1 MYIKSILLLS
11 FLTITAVNAQ
21 VPDSSSALFQLRETE
36 QNFARASIMHGRNS
50 AFIEYFA
57 EESII
62 FSDHW
67 LTNGRQFWKELK
79 ERPVEL
85 KWEPEFMD
93 ISNSR
98 DFGISTGPWEVQEY
112 RPYTPALATGYFL
125 TVWKKQSDNKWK
137 VILDAGS
144 ETPKMKEYSNNF
156 SFPKGADKSVSD
168 HKNTVSEAPLKEMKE
183 TETQL
188 LEAWKT
194 KPGQLTY
201 SSFLAQNARLLRNGY
216 LSATTK
222 DSITRMISRLPP
234 EMRWTASGAG
244 VASSGDLGYTYGL
257 IEINGSQK
265 STAGHYVRIWK
276 KQVDGLWKIL
286 IEMMSINQ

>member
-1 MYIKSILLLS
+1 MKTILILS
-11 FLTITAVNAQ
+11 FLTFAAANAQ
-21 VPDSSSALFQLRETE
+21 EPDSSSALFQMRETE

-57 EESII
+57 EESVI

-67 LTNGRQFWKELK
+67 LMNGLQFWKELK
-79 ERPVEL
+79 ERPVVL

-93 ISNSR
+93 ISKSL

-112 RPYTPALATGYFL
+112 RPYAPALATGYFL

-144 ETPKMKEYSNNF
+144 ETPKRKDYIHNF
-156 SFPKGADKSVSD
+156 SFPEGADKYTSN
-168 HKNTVSEAPLKEMKE
+168 HKYLADDSPLKELKE

-194 KPGQLTY
+194 KPDLLTY
-201 SSFLAQNARLLRNGY
+201 SSFLAPNARLQRNGF
-216 LSATTK
+216 LPSVTR
-222 DSITRMISRLPP
+222 DSITLMISRIPV
-234 EMRWTASGAG
+234 EMRWTISGAG
-244 VASSGDLGYTYGL
+244 VASSGDLGYSYGL
-257 IEINGSQK
+257 IEIKAAQK
-265 STAGHYVRIWK
+265 PTGGHFVRIWK
-276 KQVDGLWKIL
+276 KQENGSWKIL
-286 IEMMSINQ
+286 IEMLSIN